1 MLHLVLVIVLARYKV
16 LIGAVLQT
24 CLLTTTLCLVI
35 LRFYIVPILAQ
46 CEAIQNDTC
55 LTTKSGAATDIHVVA
70 SDWNASQMDVLV
82 GYSSQLH
89 ALTNIPARANRPK
102 TLTVISCILGATLL
116 MQAALL
122 TKLVNG
128 KPPEA
133 WGSVIC
139 LAVYLAM
146 AAIHSLWVKATSRY
160 QLSSESVNV
169 KSAHQVLLSGRP
181 ADDESKSR

>member
-1 MLHLVLVIVLARYKV
+1 MPGYSTLLHCPDTSA
-16 LIGAVLQT
+16 
-24 CLLTTTLCLVI
+24 
-35 LRFYIVPILAQ
+35 LRSY
-46 CEAIQNDTC
+46 QNDTR

-102 TLTVISCILGATLL
+102 TLTVISRILGATLL

-133 WGSVIC
+133 WVSVIC

-146 AAIHSLWVKATSRY
+146 AAIHSLWVKAMSRY
-160 QLSSESVNV
+160 
-169 KSAHQVLLSGRP
+169 
-181 ADDESKSR
+181 